1 MTKSGLIKQEILVL
15 LADHSMHSVQEMKEY
30 LVDRKIGEYSEGQ
43 FAGALNSLQKN
54 GLIDKTE
61 RGVYIMAEKNESNQ
75 RKCFVVSPIGEENS
89 DIRKN
94 ADQLFNHIIKP
105 VCEQCGFKAVRIDHE
120 NTPDS
125 ITQGILDCLD
135 KNELVIADLT
145 GHNPNVF
152 FEIGYRAA
160 KGKPIIHLKR
170 KGERIPFDIAAIRTF
185 EYDLT
190 DLDVVAETRKRLEKA
205 ISGFVYENDMGDEE
219 DIDNVDGSGRIVSAM
234 NEILYKID
242 CLSEEI
248 KKKDQ
253 ENIKAVIET
262 YSGMTQANDSIENQM
277 LKILLPELL
286 RNPQAADALIKLSEK
301 FKE

>member
-1 MTKSGLIKQEILVL
+1 MTKSGLIKQEILAL
-15 LADHSMHSVQEMKEY
+15 LADHNRHSVQEMKEY
-30 LVDRKIGEYSEGQ
+30 LANRKIGEYSEGQ
-43 FAGALNSLQKN
+43 FAGALNNLQKN
-54 GLIDKTE
+54 GLIDKSE
-61 RGVYIMAEKNESNQ
+61 RGVYIMAEIKENNQ

-190 DLDVVAETRKRLEKA
+190 DLDVVAETRERLEKA
-205 ISGFVYENDMGDEE
+205 ISGFVYENDIDDEE
-219 DIDNVDGSGRIVSAM
+219 DIDNVDGSSKIIPAL

-262 YSGMTQANDSIENQM
+262 YSGMAQANDSIENQM
-277 LKILLPELL
+277 LKILLPELI
-286 RNPQAADALIKLSEK
+286 RNPQAADALIKLSDK